1 MQKCKTIT
9 QVTRNSII
17 GISNNKN
24 KEKNANDCS
33 WRNTHHDPFQLL
45 WADENKNDA
54 EYADEND
61 PFSTLFLRKRCI
73 VIVQKM
79 EYVILTHDRLQP
91 LSLEYRRVEFLPKY
105 VQKCDISRYAIVALG
120 VPPAPQ
126 GSRALSASRRFSL

>member
-1 MQKCKTIT
+1 MLMIAVGEILTTTHFNCCGPMKIRMMLSMGLIATEFA
-9 QVTRNSII
+9 
-17 GISNNKN
+17 KN
-24 KEKNANDCS
+24 
-33 WRNTHHDPFQLL
+33 P
-45 WADENKNDA
+45 